1 MGIWV
6 RPREHLERTSEGLHR
21 PLCCCCRLLSC
32 AGGLPS
38 VAVEGLCLDRP
49 LLPTAPAPAASP
61 PAKEKG
67 SPSNDPY
74 GPTNDGEEG
83 PGGRRE
89 EGGRRREVGRG
100 GTGVRQIPTSFLRP
114 ICAPAS
120 GPPGVSRA
128 LPCLFPTRTRFP
140 PSSRSRAGRFPAR
153 EQCVFHR
160 LDAFFDR
167 LRAINLCHAIK
178 RAPNHAQRLIQR
190 LPPKRNAGPTFS
202 V

>member
-21 PLCCCCRLLSC
+21 PLCCCCRLLSY

-49 LLPTAPAPAASP
+49 LLPMALAPTTSV

-74 GPTNDGEEG
+74 GPTNDGKEG

-89 EGGRRREVGRG
+89 AGGRR
-100 GTGVRQIPTSFLRP
+100 
-114 ICAPAS
+114 
-120 GPPGVSRA
+120 
-128 LPCLFPTRTRFP
+128 
-140 PSSRSRAGRFPAR
+140 
-153 EQCVFHR
+153 
-160 LDAFFDR
+160 
-167 LRAINLCHAIK
+167 
-178 RAPNHAQRLIQR
+178 
-190 LPPKRNAGPTFS
+190 
-202 V
+202 